1 MSFLRARP
9 WLLVVVVAALFLLA
23 DKGAYKSYFHA
34 DDLDNIAWTSVV
46 SSEEFSGGFISPR
59 YSKWNFRPVGH
70 FYFFVLSRTV
80 GLNFAPYVS
89 VVQAFHIV
97 NIFLLWLLTGSF
109 GMRTMARLAAI
120 VFFAFHSAVFDV
132 YYRPMYVFDLLCATF
147 CLLTIYFWRKDRFW
161 LSLFTFWCAYKSKEL
176 AILLPL
182 VLTLLE
188 FWFGSKRW
196 LRLIPF
202 FAISVNFGMQAFLL
216 RDPNP
221 TPYSLVFTMEAI
233 GKTIAFYAPKIFL
246 APIFLV
252 LPMFLVFRDRRSFF
266 GLALAIFLF
275 SPMLFVPGRL
285 YGAYLY
291 IPLAGIALAI
301 GALADRSKL
310 AAQIILAITCLAW
323 QPFQYKLLRD
333 YRNVTLAE
341 GDEHR
346 AYVRGIRQISLVQPG
361 VTLAVSESAPKNMAF
376 WGTDGALHFIYK
388 NPELKVIHM
397 NQGVPEN
404 IPTSGNM
411 LLLSWDALKKRV
423 NYVAHRAGEP
433 EASAIK
439 MGVLTPVW
447 QLEEGFFPVSSGFCW
462 TSPKS
467 RARLGRPK
475 GAAMFEVTAN
485 IGPDY
490 IQQVKQV
497 KLTVKI
503 DGETIGQRTFS
514 RRGVE
519 RTEWSVGSKPEGTVK
534 VEFEVDPPLK
544 MEYADK
550 KELGIPIISF
560 GYVP

>member
-9 WLLVVVVAALFLLA
+9 WLLVVLVAALFLLA
-23 DKGAYKSYFHA
+23 DKGAYKGYFHA

-46 SSEEFSGGFISPR
+46 DSGEFSEGFVSPR

-70 FYFFVLSRTV
+70 FYFFILSRAA
-80 GLNFAPYVS
+80 GLTFAPYVS
-89 VVQAFHIV
+89 VIQAFHIL

-120 VFFAFHSAVFDV
+120 LFFAFHSAVFDV
-132 YYRPMYVFDLLCATF
+132 YYRPMYIFDLLCATF
-147 CLLTIYFWRKDRFW
+147 CLLTIILWRKDKFW
-161 LSLFTFWCAYKSKEL
+161 LSLLTFWCAYKSKEL

-182 VLTLLE
+182 VLTLVE

-202 FAISVNFGMQAFLL
+202 FAISVSFGLQAFLL

-221 TPYSLVFTMEAI
+221 TPYSLIFNTEAI
-233 GKTIAFYAPKIFL
+233 GKTFAFYAPKIFL
-246 APIFLV
+246 VPILLVLPIFLA
-252 LPMFLVFRDRRSFF
+252 FRDRRSYF
-266 GLALAIFLF
+266 GLLLAFLLF

-285 YGAYLY
+285 FGAYLY
-291 IPLAGIALAI
+291 LPLAGFALAI
-301 GALADRSKL
+301 GALADHSKL
-310 AAQIILAITCLAW
+310 AAQITLAITCLAW

-341 GDEHR
+341 GEEHR

-388 NPELKVIHM
+388 NPNLKVIHM

-404 IPTSGNM
+404 IPVSGNV

-447 QLEEGFFPVSSGFCW
+447 QLEEGFFPVSGGFCW

-475 GAAMFEVTAN
+475 GAEMFEVTAN

-490 IQQVKQV
+490 IKQVKQV
-497 KLTVKI
+497 TLTVKI
-503 DGETIGQRTFS
+503 DGETVGQRTFS
-514 RRGVE
+514 KSGVE
-519 RTEWSVGSKPEGTVK
+519 RTEWSVGSKPERTVK
-534 VEFEVDPPLK
+534 VEFAVDPPLK